1 MEEMLIYKTNSENV
15 KDILL
20 HIGFDIHK
28 STHSHF
34 SSCERAQTPSQRQDQ
49 MTIVEFSPKKAIPK
63 QASGRQP
70 WGWEGQNHFLC
81 PF

>member
-1 MEEMLIYKTNSENV
+1 MLIYYTSSENV

-28 STHSHF
+28 SKHSHF
-34 SSCERAQTPSQRQDQ
+34 SSCARAETPSQRPDQ
-49 MTIVEFSPKKAIPK
+49 MKIVGFSLKKEIPK

-70 WGWEGQNHFLC
+70 LG
-81 PF
+81 